1 VITASRWFDFAATP
15 GKSSKEGNDMKT
27 PKDSP
32 KTSRKAKW
40 DRAILALLQGE
51 TREKAAEA
59 TGVDPATLYRWQ
71 KDPEFQKAQLE
82 ARREVFGRA
91 TGRLQQASNTA
102 VDTLIRI
109 LTDADAPVT
118 GVVQAAK
125 CVLDQSRKGL
135 DLDDLQ
141 MQVAELQSW
150 RHAQQ
155 ESS

>member
-1 VITASRWFDFAATP
+1 
-15 GKSSKEGNDMKT
+15 MKT
-27 PKDSP
+27 PHDLP
-32 KTSRKAKW
+32 KHSRKAKW
-40 DRAILALLQGE
+40 DRAILALLQGD

-59 TGVDPATLYRWQ
+59 ADVDPATLYRWQ
-71 KDPEFQKAQLE
+71 KNPQFQAALME
-82 ARREVFGRA
+82 ARREAFGRA

-109 LTDADAPVT
+109 LNDAEAPVT

-135 DLDDLQ
+135 ELDDLQ

-150 RHAQQ
+150 RRAQK
-155 ESS
+155 ERS